1 LLLCES
7 SFFVNPLK
15 SQKLY
20 KGFTHKGEA
29 GILALFNLTRK
40 KKPLQEYVS
49 ASEIGGIAGDA
60 FAVYSHAN
68 GYLGVFGKEE
78 QFPVAVKQ
86 NEADVLTFS
95 PIRNGVALIG
105 CYHYFVPS
113 GPIQETTFEEESM
126 HITSIVTSPM
136 LMYSEQKVMD
146 IRRNGQPIPWDY
158 DKEKKL
164 LVIDSR
170 RSQSEITT
178 VYTIN
183 FE

>member
-1 LLLCES
+1 
-7 SFFVNPLK
+7 
-15 SQKLY
+15 
-20 KGFTHKGEA
+20 
-29 GILALFNLTRK
+29 
-40 KKPLQEYVS
+40 
-49 ASEIGGIAGDA
+49 
-60 FAVYSHAN
+60 
-68 GYLGVFGKEE
+68 
-78 QFPVAVKQ
+78 
-86 NEADVLTFS
+86 
-95 PIRNGVALIG
+95 
-105 CYHYFVPS
+105 
-113 GPIQETTFEEESM
+113 M